1 MNSKLLYPELSYK
14 IIGIA
19 MDIYN
24 QIGAGFP
31 EKVYEKALMILFK
44 KNGIKAQNQVRFS
57 VIFEEQ
63 NIGDF
68 IADIVVEDKI
78 ILEIKSI
85 KELKNIHKTQTINY
99 LKASGLKLGILLN
112 YGENK
117 LKSERLIN
125 LNNEEEKQTTNNTN
139 CTNMRTNNE

>member
-1 MNSKLLYPELSYK
+1 MNNKLLYPKLSYK

-19 MDIYN
+19 MEVYN
-24 QIGAGFP
+24 RIGSGFP
-31 EKVYEKALMILFK
+31 EKLYERALMILFK
-44 KNGIKAQNQVRFS
+44 KNGIQAQNQVHFN
-57 VIFEEQ
+57 VVFEEK
-63 NIGDF
+63 NIGKF
-68 IADIVVEDKI
+68 VTDIIVENKI

-85 KELKNIHKTQTINY
+85 KELNNIHKTQTINY

-125 LNNEEEKQTTNNTN
+125 LNTEKEITTDKTN
-139 CTNMRTNNE
+139 YTNDNSE